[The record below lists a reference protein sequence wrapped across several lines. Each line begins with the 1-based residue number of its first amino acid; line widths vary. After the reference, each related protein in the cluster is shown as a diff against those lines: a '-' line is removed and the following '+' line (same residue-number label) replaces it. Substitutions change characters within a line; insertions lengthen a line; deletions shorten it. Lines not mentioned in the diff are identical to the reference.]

1 MKNTT
6 HRTEMLRANSL
17 EVRVAARGG
26 RRIAQ
31 PVLALVGQPWSASS
45 FATWEKGVPGRSTG
59 LSSERSGPV
68 CTRRGRRE
76 YPTCSLTLILHRRC
90 GFAKSKK
97 RRQMHYLNKAP
108 RSRTGRRAFSCGKRR
123 EMHYLNKACEY
134 SRHQNPGR
142 VEEKSRCTT

>member
-26 RRIAQ
+26 RRIAQPSLTTTTFHTPAMAARGGKEITQ

-59 LSSERSGPV
+59 LSSERSGQFVRDVGDESTQPALSRSY
-68 CTRRGRRE
+68 CTRDADSLKAKRE
-76 YPTCSLTLILHRRC
+76 
-90 GFAKSKK
+90 
-97 RRQMHYLNKAP
+97 
-108 RSRTGRRAFSCGKRR
+108 GK
-123 EMHYLNKACEY
+123 
-134 SRHQNPGR
+134 
-142 VEEKSRCTT
+142 CTT